1 MDVKRRIRK
10 METEIIKVDPRTI
23 KLLKTNA
30 RYMEANEYERLVE
43 NIKRDEKLTSVPFCH
58 IDENG
63 DVEVLSGNHRVMA
76 SIDAGLNE
84 IEIMLCKEK
93 LTKDQCLAIQLSHNS
108 ITGKDDEEIL
118 KQLFKEI
125 ETIDFKE
132 YSGLTDDFINF
143 CKETENTFKTPLL
156 TYQNLNL
163 LFLPEEL
170 NKIKQV
176 FDFLGNIINNDNV
189 ILASMKD
196 YGKYLETTTNIS
208 KCLNIKN
215 PSTTFLAL
223 IKLANNHLDEFKHL
237 AFENDEIDTIPL
249 STILCK
255 SDVKKEYAIKID
267 RTLGKMVDAGIIKK
281 QNKDEGLAMI
291 CDYYN
296 KT

>member
-1 MDVKRRIRK
+1 
-10 METEIIKVDPRTI
+10 METEIIKVDPKTI

-30 RYMEANEYERLVE
+30 RYMESNEYERLVE
-43 NIKRDEKLTSVPFCH
+43 NIKRDGKLTSVPFGH

-63 DVEVLSGNHRVMA
+63 DIEVLSGNHRVMA
-76 SIDAGLNE
+76 SIDAGLDE

-132 YSGLTDDFINF
+132 YSGLTDEFINF

-170 NKIKQV
+170 NEIKQV

-196 YGKYLETTTNIS
+196 YDKYLETTTNIS

-223 IKLANNHLDEFKHL
+223 IKLANNHLDEFKQL

-249 STILCK
+249 YTILGK

-267 RTLGKMVDAGIIKK
+267 RTLSKMVDAGIIKK
-281 QNKDEGLAMI
+281 QNKDEGLAII
-291 CDYYN
+291 CDNYN
-296 KT
+296 EA